1 MTMGL
6 ERLVAAGSLTIGGW
20 LLRPLYRAVWA
31 DPARR
36 AHKLLQFAEVEAD
49 GSRDLVRAAELT
61 RDPVLRREFLHH
73 ARDEARHASIF
84 RARGMALRRALGGAG
99 GNALLPDWIAPGER
113 RLDELPVEPDQAGE
127 LLAFI
132 HLSESAAARD
142 FAVYGSVLDHDPQTS
157 AVFHRILRDE
167 EFHMR
172 YSLAEL
178 DRVAPGRRRRLLWMA
193 RLRRLW
199 AGYLRL
205 ATALAAKMAAV
216 ILIAQ
221 YFILL
226 PPFALLAKHAARR
239 ERPGWVTI
247 QPASGKPIPPTG
259 PR

>member
-1 MTMGL
+1 VGS
-6 ERLVAAGSLTIGGW
+6 ASLTIGGR

-36 AHKLLQFAEVEAD
+36 ARKLLQFAEVEAD

-61 RDPVLRREFLHH
+61 RDPALRRHFLAH
-73 ARDEARHASIF
+73 ARDEARHAAIF
-84 RARGMALRRALGGAG
+84 RARGLALRAALGGADRS
-99 GNALLPDWIAPGER
+99 ALLPDWIAPGER
-113 RLDELPVEPDQAGE
+113 RLDELPVEKDATGE

-142 FAVYGSVLDHDPQTS
+142 FAAYGSVLDHDPLTG

-178 DRVAPGRRRRLLWMA
+178 ERIAPGRHRRLLWTA

-199 AGYLRL
+199 KGYLRL
-205 ATALAAKMAAV
+205 ATALAGMIAAV
-216 ILIAQ
+216 ILTAQ

-226 PPFALLAKHAARR
+226 PPFVWLAKRAARR
-239 ERPGWVTI
+239 ERSGWVAI
-247 QPASGKPIPPTG
+247 APSPQRRAAPAGS
-259 PR
+259 R